1 MFTLSPAT
9 IWSVQVAPNG
19 SANYTIPI
27 KTMQGVNKLQPNL
40 SINYN
45 SNAPNGM
52 LGVGFQ
58 LQGLPVIT
66 RVNNGRGINYDAH
79 DTFAGSD
86 GRLVLVDPAN
96 RIYHSENTDW
106 IEYIPYINATTKWW
120 GSGGCGNGPCFWK
133 AYTTDGKILEFG
145 KDNGRILKVGSTAV
159 RVWSVSKVEDIYGNY
174 YTVSYHID
182 AVNGDYYPD
191 TISQP
196 LKTSSGSFGKTHKI
210 KFFYQGRTD
219 VTESYAQSAMA
230 KEDHR
235 IHKIQVLSGSVFF
248 PYIIPIDID
257 RVVREYNI
265 TYDYSRSTNRSQI
278 TSIQECGSNSA
289 TCLPVQRFNW
299 ENFPLR
305 FTLPRWAFSHK
316 MADHGGFDLD
326 NYSTIRNPDI
336 NGDGRSDV
344 CWRHDTG
351 YFCAMSNGNG
361 TFTYPKRAFKYNIEN
376 HSYFDEDN
384 WSTIRNPDIN
394 GDGKSDVCWRHD
406 TGYFCAMS
414 NGNGTFT
421 RPELAFSDYIANHSY
436 FDEDNW
442 STIRNPDING
452 DGRSDVC
459 WRYDTGYY
467 CAMSNEGWHFY
478 LSHVGL

>member
-1 MFTLSPAT
+1 MSCKKPILLLASLLIAFCHGLHA
-9 IWSVQVAPNG
+9 SVQVAPNG
-19 SANYTIPI
+19 SANFSIPI
-27 KTMQGVNKLQPNL
+27 KTMPGVNKLQPNL

-52 LGVGFQ
+52 LGLGFQ

-66 RVNNGRGINYDAH
+66 RVNNGRGINYDEH

-106 IEYIPYINATTKWW
+106 IEYIPYTNATTKWS

-145 KDNGRILKVGSTAV
+145 KDDGRILKVGSTAV
-159 RVWSVSKVEDIYGNY
+159 RVWAVSKVEDIYGNY

-182 AVNGDYYPD
+182 AVNGDYHPD

-219 VTESYAQSAMA
+219 VTESYAQSAMV
-230 KEDHR
+230 KEDQR

-248 PYIIPIDID
+248 PYIAPIDID

-265 TYDYSRSTNRSQI
+265 TYDYSPSTNRSRI

-289 TCLPVQRFNW
+289 TCLPAQRFRW
-299 ENFPLR
+299 ENRGGNPGD
-305 FTLPRWAFSHK
+305 FSHLQTDLYFEVSGSDPVVARQDLQSR
-316 MADHGGFDLD
+316 MRYGDFD
-326 NYSTIRNPDI
+326 
-336 NGDGRSDV
+336 GDGRTDFM
-344 CWRHDTG
+344 RHEG
-351 YFCAMSNGNG
+351 SWG
-361 TFTYPKRAFKYNIEN
+361 AFARLSI
-376 HSYFDEDN
+376 
-384 WSTIRNPDIN
+384 
-394 GDGKSDVCWRHD
+394 
-406 TGYFCAMS
+406 
-414 NGNGTFT
+414 
-421 RPELAFSDYIANHSY
+421 
-436 FDEDNW
+436 
-442 STIRNPDING
+442 
-452 DGRSDVC
+452 
-459 WRYDTGYY
+459 
-467 CAMSNEGWHFY
+467 Y
-478 LSHVGL
+478 LSRRKTRTY